1 MLPSRDIT
9 VPHVTFSGTRVAD
22 EDMTMGEVCPQK
34 RTSTKNYLRLLLLIL
49 VPVISLLTC
58 LLLVLLAFSGIFGNV
73 FFMGVE
79 SGESDPLFGTAYP
92 VSTDTPFTAIGT
104 SPFNPNVT
112 GPARTATADRPDRE
126 HNLKPTGTHY
136 IPHTDTTVTH
146 SSSSSSYFSST
157 TPPTVVH
164 TDPRDLVTSITSL
177 GTSLPIS
184 TAQDPSSPASNQDCV
199 LISEA
204 QCTMLPYN
212 QTSQSPGLAVVRA
225 SEVDMFLSLPPPLQT
240 VS

>member
-9 VPHVTFSGTRVAD
+9 VPHVTFSGTGVAD

-34 RTSTKNYLRLLLLIL
+34 RTSTKNYIRLLLLIL

-104 SPFNPNVT
+104 SPVNPNV
-112 GPARTATADRPDRE
+112 PDPNRPDRE

-164 TDPRDLVTSITSL
+164 TDPRDWVTSMTSL

-184 TAQDPSSPASNQDCV
+184 TTQDPSSPASNQDCA

-212 QTSQSPGLAVVRA
+212 QTSQSPGLAVVRS
-225 SEVDMFLSLPPPLQT
+225 SEVDMFLKFF
-240 VS
+240 